1 MITQNLKMKK
11 TLFLL
16 LTIALNTLCSFAQ
29 DFQWGYKDG
38 GNGTDIGQG
47 IAVDAPGNIY
57 VTGNFQGTVDFD
69 PGVAVS
75 NLTATGGDDIFIS
88 KSDAAGNFIWTKK
101 IGGFGLDHSFEI
113 MVDGSGNVY
122 TVGDFEGTVDFDPG
136 AGTYNLS
143 SAGMQD
149 AFILKLNSSGE
160 FVWAKRMGAVDDDE
174 ILSLAIS
181 ASGNIYSAGYFF
193 GTVDFDP
200 NAGTTELTA
209 AGGYDVFVL
218 KLDTAGNFIW
228 ADGLGGADWEFP
240 ESLTID
246 DAENV
251 YVTGHFAGTTDFD
264 PGAGTYNLTSAG
276 LYDIYIS
283 KLDANGNFVFAK
295 SMSGTGD
302 NHSLSIAVDASGN
315 IFTAGY
321 FYTTCDF
328 DPGAGVYDLTA
339 VGSTD
344 IFISKLDAS
353 GNYAWVK
360 QIGGTLPDNV
370 FSMKLDAGGN
380 IYACGYFQGT
390 VDFDP
395 GPGTTNYTS
404 AGAQDI
410 FILKLDASGNF
421 VWNNTIGGTGAD
433 IGTELALD
441 ATGNISVTGY
451 FSQTVDFDPGGDTAN
466 LTSNGD
472 KDAFVVK
479 FGNTLSGIANLFE
492 EGEVSIYPN
501 PTSNS
506 ARLQWFMK
514 KNGRVKIS
522 ICDMERR
529 ELSRPV
535 NSEQMNSGTH
545 QQMIDVSTLPQGDY
559 IAIFEMSG
567 KREIQKFFIQR

>member
-16 LTIALNTLCSFAQ
+16 LTIALNTVCSFAQ
-29 DFQWGYKDG
+29 DFQWAYKDG
-38 GNGTDIGQG
+38 ATGTDIGQG
-47 IAVDAPGNIY
+47 IAVDASGNIY

-75 NLTATGGDDIFIS
+75 NLTAAGGDDIFIS
-88 KSDAAGNFIWTKK
+88 KSDAEGNFIWAKR
-101 IGGFGLDHSFEI
+101 IGGFGLDHSFEL
-113 MVDGSGNVY
+113 MVDASGNVY

-136 AGTYNLS
+136 AGTFNLV
-143 SAGMQD
+143 SAGGQD
-149 AFILKLNSSGE
+149 AFISKLNSSGE
-160 FVWAKRMGAVDDDE
+160 FVWAKSMGASDEDE

-181 ASGNIYSAGYFF
+181 ASGNIYAAGYFF

-228 ADGLGGADWEFP
+228 VDALGGTDWEFP

-246 DAENV
+246 GAENV
-251 YVTGHFAGTTDFD
+251 FVTGHFAGATDFD

-283 KLDANGNFVFAK
+283 KLDENGNFVFAK

-328 DPGAGVYDLTA
+328 DPGIDVHELTA

-344 IFISKLDAS
+344 IFISKLDAA
-353 GNYAWVK
+353 GNFAWVK

-370 FSMKLDAGGN
+370 FCMKLDAVGN

-410 FILKLDASGNF
+410 YILKLDASGNF
-421 VWNNTIGGTGAD
+421 LWNNAIGGIAAD
-433 IGTELALD
+433 IATELALD
-441 ATGNISVTGY
+441 ATGNICATGY
-451 FSQTVDFDPGGDTAN
+451 FSQTVDFDPGSDTTN
-466 LTSNGD
+466 MTSTGD
-472 KDAFVVK
+472 KDVFVVK
-479 FGNTLSGIANLFE
+479 FGNTVIGIENVFNE
-492 EGEVSIYPN
+492 NGVNIYPN
-501 PTSNS
+501 PTVGSIT
-506 ARLQWFMK
+506 LQWFM
-514 KNGRVKIS
+514 NESRSVKIS
-522 ICDMERR
+522 LCDVGFR
-529 ELSRPV
+529 ELFQVVSSP
-535 NSEQMNSGTH
+535 QMNCGMH
-545 QQMIDVSTLPQGDY
+545 EQQIDLSSLPAGMYVVILQVNQ
-559 IAIFEMSG
+559 S
-567 KREIQKFFIQR
+567 IQMQKLVVQK